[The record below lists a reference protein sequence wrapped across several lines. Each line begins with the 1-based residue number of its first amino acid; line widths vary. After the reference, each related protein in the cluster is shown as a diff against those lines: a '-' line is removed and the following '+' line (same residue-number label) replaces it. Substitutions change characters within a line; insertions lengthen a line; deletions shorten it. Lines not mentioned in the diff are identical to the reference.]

1 MKVLY
6 KYYSHCTITQ
16 MKMLRTWKLKYTILY
31 GFPIA
36 DQFANSSEAEL
47 LLRH

>member
-1 MKVLY
+1 MKVLD

-16 MKMLRTWKLKYTILY
+16 MKILRTWNFKYTILY
-31 GFPIA
+31 RFPIA
-36 DQFANSSEAEL
+36 DQFANSSETGL